1 MEPQPYAATMQKE
14 LISNLE
20 SLDPDY
26 IIFVTYPTSWIQVP
40 KISTFTILHWWAY
53 YQPKR
58 YKQLVGVA
66 DIISDDH
73 TEYRWSDAATYQVQ
87 SSSAV
92 LIYKRT
98 DATDDPLA
106 GLNQADAKKAQ
117 DDLDEKAQ
125 ENLQTMAIALDP
137 DNYFAYNNLGILM
150 YTRGLPEEAIKEFRI
165 SLTIQPVQ
173 SIVHYDIGKI
183 LSENRLFREA
193 AQEFAQALQF
203 APGDVHAHNDLGV
216 ALFQLGDYENAAEQ
230 FGDAVRID
238 PAYVEA
244 NRNLSLAQARMKYK
258 KAE

>member
-1 MEPQPYAATMQKE
+1 
-14 LISNLE
+14 
-20 SLDPDY
+20 
-26 IIFVTYPTSWIQVP
+26 
-40 KISTFTILHWWAY
+40 
-53 YQPKR
+53 
-58 YKQLVGVA
+58 
-66 DIISDDH
+66 
-73 TEYRWSDAATYQVQ
+73 
-87 SSSAV
+87 
-92 LIYKRT
+92 
-98 DATDDPLA
+98 
-106 GLNQADAKKAQ
+106 
-117 DDLDEKAQ
+117 
-125 ENLQTMAIALDP
+125 
-137 DNYFAYNNLGILM
+137 
-150 YTRGLPEEAIKEFRI
+150 LPEEAIKEFRI

-258 KAE
+258 KAESAVMRQNRRRWPQGCPLR